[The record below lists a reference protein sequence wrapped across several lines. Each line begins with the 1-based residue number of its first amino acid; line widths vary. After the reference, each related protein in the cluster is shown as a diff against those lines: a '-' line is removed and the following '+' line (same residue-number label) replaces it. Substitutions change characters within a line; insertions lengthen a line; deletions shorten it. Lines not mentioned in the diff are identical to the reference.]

1 MAKYTKLIKFNTEAR
16 EKLLKGIDIVAEAVG
31 STLGPRGRNVAVDI
45 TANYDVPPT
54 ILHDGVSVAKS
65 INLED
70 VHEDMGASLIKS
82 AALKTNQ
89 VAGDGT
95 TTSTILAQ
103 AIIKEAHKV
112 IQAGVNPMQVKQE
125 IEQSAKFIIV
135 ELEKLVTK
143 ISTDKEKEQIATI
156 SAADPEVGRLVAEA
170 LIKVGKDGV
179 ITVEEGKTLETNI
192 DYKQGIEIDRGYLSS
207 YFVTDQERNEAVT
220 TNPYIL
226 LTDREIKYSYEI
238 LPFLENFTKETGS
251 KDLVIIAGGVVDEA
265 MATLVANR
273 IRGLINVSAIQAP
286 AFGVRRIEELED
298 LAILVGAKTILGDSG
313 REIASVKAEEL
324 GRADKVVT
332 NRDRTIILNGKG
344 DKKEVAKRISDLRGQ
359 LKIVTNDFDKEIKGE
374 RLARLQGSIAVINVG
389 AASELEMKE
398 KKERVIDAVA
408 ATKAAIDEGI
418 VAGGEI
424 TLLNLASE
432 APEMPQ
438 EGFSVGRRILLT
450 SLKAPFKKL
459 VENAGIDYGEALQK
473 LVGKSYPYGIDVLDG
488 QVKDLIKVG
497 IIDPVLVTRS
507 ALQNA
512 VSIASM
518 IITTDVLITDT
529 PEDLNK

>member
-70 VHEDMGASLIKS
+70 VHEDMGARLIKS

-135 ELEKLVTK
+135 EV
-143 ISTDKEKEQIATI
+143 
-156 SAADPEVGRLVAEA
+156 
-170 LIKVGKDGV
+170 
-179 ITVEEGKTLETNI
+179 GKTLETNI